1 MNDEKL
7 LAEAYKRIYIEA
19 DKEFAM
25 DDFAARASEHEDR
38 EADQKE
44 VNQEEGLKKYTYEIL
59 YKGDYKYDP
68 KTKKAISWSYKTHSS
83 GRPDLRHRFAHSE
96 NEFWNQIDNAG
107 LGSNKDELRKQI
119 VIRNV
124 EPADPE
130 EVEREKGHAE
140 EMHDYYHGPGSRN
153 RYFGD

>member
-1 MNDEKL
+1 MKFDDIANTYMRMYLESDNEFRDEDL
-7 LAEAYKRIYIEA
+7 
-19 DKEFAM
+19 
-25 DDFAARASEHEDR
+25 RAGALEHEDK
-38 EADQKE
+38 EAAQKE
-44 VNQEEGLKKYTYEIL
+44 VNQEKGLKKYTYEIL

-96 NEFWNQIDNAG
+96 DEFWNQIDNSG
-107 LGSNKDELRKQI
+107 LGSDKDELRKQI

-124 EPADPE
+124 EPADLE
-130 EVEREKGHAE
+130 EVEREKGHAK